1 MAQELHVSF
10 ATVNRWENEKS
21 LPREMAVILFTQF
34 CEENNIVFYDQE
46 EEKDYAANK

>member
-1 MAQELHVSF
+1 
-10 ATVNRWENEKS
+10 
-21 LPREMAVILFTQF
+21 MAVILFTQF